1 VSETQLQAG
10 EREPGNYFEQ
20 AKVSGM
26 QNIARDIAHR
36 LHMRHRLGGT
46 EYILAQQPHDLL
58 ALIQKHWHKMMRQ
71 ALAKRAATDD
81 SNTEKLVELSRQ
93 ITYMQNLQFSEN
105 PWETPD
111 ARVFIL
117 TLEAVIDFPP
127 NCCAIYLTTPV
138 NNALLGKITSRMDT
152 TRLIVQYGSVDQHP

>member
-1 VSETQLQAG
+1 MSETQLQAG

-26 QNIARDIAHR
+26 QNIARDIARR
-36 LHMRHRLGGT
+36 LHLRHRLGGT
-46 EYILAQQPHDLL
+46 EYIIAEQPHDLL
-58 ALIQKHWHKMMRQ
+58 ILVQKHWQKMMRQ

-105 PWETPD
+105 PWETAD
-111 ARVFIL
+111 ARVFII
-117 TLEAVIDFPP
+117 TLEAATDFPP
-127 NCCAIYLTTPV
+127 DCCAMYLTV
-138 NNALLGKITSRMDT
+138 SASNSLMSKITSRMAT
-152 TRLIVQYGSVDQHP
+152 TRLIVQYGSADVE